1 MSIGASRN
9 RIMMV
14 TKNRL
19 TPSVVANTRKP
30 GAESEAE
37 SEDFLPAHLR
47 DPMVLLAG
55 CRWSCRGICP
65 SVVPNVS
72 H

>member
-9 RIMMV
+9 RISMV

-37 SEDFLPAHLR
+37 SEDFLPA
-47 DPMVLLAG
+47 PMVLLAG